1 MDNHLFSH
9 VTSDYYA
16 RHYELDP
23 KFTNG
28 LQVTVYAECSPNT
41 TGMNGHYYALNL
53 YFSADEIP
61 DREHIV
67 GVSFGYGQMDKR
79 HLDAAIDIWVEQIV
93 GEETFPVFLK
103 DYIRK
108 EKMWEDAQT
117 NEYLSGTDDAE

>member
-1 MDNHLFSH
+1 MDNQLFSH
-9 VTSDYYA
+9 VTGDYYI

-41 TGMNGHYYALNL
+41 TGMNNHYYALDL

-67 GVSFGYGQMDKR
+67 GV
-79 HLDAAIDIWVEQIV
+79 
-93 GEETFPVFLK
+93 
-103 DYIRK
+103 RK